1 MTPGYNKCRV
11 GHGSWIPDFP
21 PSNQSFQGRPSL
33 NAPLSPKHSQA
44 HSAPQP
50 VVVSNLCF
58 CFCFCFFFPL
68 CFCFSLLNFPGQST
82 PVSQL
87 GSSVF
92 PEPPDPFQPLGA
104 DSGDPFQNKKGFGDP
119 FSGKDPFA
127 PSSSAKP
134 PKASSSG
141 FADFTSVS

>member
-1 MTPGYNKCRV
+1 M
-11 GHGSWIPDFP
+11 GSWIPDTHP
-21 PSNQSFQGRPSL
+21 KKS
-33 NAPLSPKHSQA
+33 SPRASTH
-44 HSAPQP
+44 P

-58 CFCFCFFFPL
+58 PFFLSSVFFVFC
-68 CFCFSLLNFPGQST
+68 CFSLNFPGQST

-87 GSSVF
+87 GSSAF
-92 PEPPDPFQPLGA
+92 PESPDPFQPLGA